1 MTPAISRD
9 ELWLLSFY
17 RVSEIGGALFF
28 GRLARTIKAG
38 PVQGDLTRHFADEAR
53 HAALWTRCIE
63 AVGGEPI
70 ALENAYQDRYLA
82 AAGLP
87 ANLMEIFALT
97 QVFEQRVLRQ
107 YSHHRAM
114 AALHPAVDEALTTIM
129 TDEKWHIEWIRR
141 ELSRMA
147 GEWGEDVVHAA
158 VRRFQ
163 AADQSIYDAFA
174 AESADRIAYVAKR
187 RLAAAPPL

>member
-1 MTPAISRD
+1 MTLAVTPD

-63 AVGGEPI
+63 AVGGEAI

-87 ANLMEIFALT
+87 ANLMEVFALT

-107 YSHHRAM
+107 YSHHRAV
-114 AALHPAVDEALTTIM
+114 AGLHPAVHETLAAIM
-129 TDEKWHIEWIRR
+129 EDEKWHIEWIRR
-141 ELSRMA
+141 ALKTMA
-147 GEWGEDVVHAA
+147 DEWGEEQIRATL
-158 VRRFQ
+158 RRFQ
-163 AADQSIYDAFA
+163 AADQSIYDALA
-174 AESADRIAYVAKR
+174 NEAPDRLAYVAKR

>member
-1 MTPAISRD
+1 MTLAVSSD
-9 ELWLLSFY
+9 ELWMLSFY

-38 PVQGDLTRHFADEAR
+38 AVQNDLTRHFADEAR

-63 AVGGEPI
+63 AVGGAAV

-82 AAGLP
+82 AAGIP
-87 ANLMEIFALT
+87 ANLMEVFALT

-107 YSHHRAM
+107 YSHHRTM
-114 AALHPAVDEALTTIM
+114 AGLHPAVGEALATIM
-129 TDEKWHIEWIRR
+129 EDETWHIAWIRR
-141 ELSRMA
+141 ALKDMEA
-147 GEWGEDVVHAA
+147 EWGADTIRATL
-158 VRRFQ
+158 RRFQ
-163 AADQSIYDAFA
+163 AADQSIYDALA
-174 AESADRIAYVAKR
+174 AEHEDRLAYVAKR

>member
-1 MTPAISRD
+1 MTLAVTQD

-38 PVQGDLTRHFADEAR
+38 ALQSDLTRHFADEAR

-63 AVGGEPI
+63 AVGGEAI

-87 ANLMEIFALT
+87 ANLMEVFALT

-114 AALHPAVDEALTTIM
+114 AELHPAVLEALTTIM
-129 TDEKWHIEWIRR
+129 EDEKWHIAWIRSAL
-141 ELSRMA
+141 ERMA
-147 GEWGEDVVHAA
+147 GEWGEDAIRA
-158 VRRFQ
+158 TVRRFQ
-163 AADQSIYDAFA
+163 AADQSIYDALA
-174 AESADRIAYVAKR
+174 AEAPDRLAYVAKR
-187 RLAAAPPL
+187 RLAAAPPV